1 VRLGIVFQEDY
12 STPGALD
19 RHIEFARLADNL
31 GYELLCSAETWGL
44 SALPWLTVMARETR
58 NIRLGTAIINPFA
71 RSPAAIAQE
80 FAALDVISGGRAV
93 LGLGSSA
100 SAVIEGFHGVPFDR
114 PLLRLKEYVD
124 IFKALIRG
132 DRLHYDGTLFHLD
145 RGFTLDYT
153 RPRADIPVYIASI
166 TPRSIRQTA
175 QVADGIIPIH
185 WPKQRFPHLRRQ
197 LDDAAREAGRDP
209 STLTIAPHMSVWITD
224 GTNDEAQ
231 WQAAREHLSHYINRM
246 GDFYWQM
253 FERQG
258 YEAEVAASRAAFA
271 ERDREGAIAAISDR
285 MVRDI
290 DVIGP
295 VESAREQPQERAEL
309 GVDIPLMKKLPADPR
324 TARPILEALIR

>member
-1 VRLGIVFQEDY
+1 MRLGIVFQEDY
-12 STPGALD
+12 SVPGALD
-19 RHIEFARLADNL
+19 RQIEFVRTADDL
-31 GYELLCSAETWGL
+31 GYELICSAEAWGL

-58 NIRLGTAIINPFA
+58 HIRLGTAIINHFS

-93 LGLGSSA
+93 LGLGSSGA
-100 SAVIEGFHGVPFDR
+100 AVIEGFHGVPFDR

-124 IFKALIRG
+124 IFKTLIRG
-132 DRLHYDGTLFHLD
+132 DRLHYEGTLFHLD
-145 RGFTLDYT
+145 RGFTMDYA
-153 RPRADIPVYIASI
+153 RPRTDIPVYIASI
-166 TPRSIRQTA
+166 TPRSIRQSA

-185 WPKQRFPHLRRQ
+185 WPKQRFPDLRRD
-197 LDDAAREAGRDP
+197 LDEAARAAGRDP
-209 STLTIAPHMSVWITD
+209 SALTIAPHTSVWITD

-231 WQAAREHLSHYINRM
+231 WRAAREHLSHYINRM

-295 VESAREQPQERAEL
+295 VESAREQLQERSAL
-309 GVDIPLMKKLPADPR
+309 GADLQLLKKLPFDP
-324 TARPILEALIR
+324 TLARPILEELIR